1 MQYYY
6 KFYYQNRNMAD
17 AEYQK
22 RMNAPS
28 VIVLPLEIQPMDQT
42 ALFPLYYIPTNR
54 MLEETGQIYK
64 NNYLINEIANVELPD
79 VASACFIRES
89 LIDEMQNTNDIEGVR
104 STHKELDI
112 GLTSVEE
119 KDSKSVR
126 FKGMAKSYLKL
137 LFEDDIS
144 INIPEDIR
152 KIYDELTS
160 DEIQPSD
167 FPDGKTFRRGP
178 VVVNRLSGT
187 GKKIHEGVL
196 PETKIYTLLDRAIKL
211 LKDIS
216 IPVFIRIAVFHYY
229 FGYIHPFYDGNGRTS
244 RFISNYLISK
254 EIGKFS
260 AISLS
265 RGCNHYRTDYANLF
279 EYTNNVINK
288 GELNCFIE
296 GFLDLMIKGQEIV
309 LLDLNEKQIL
319 LAQADAVIHNSEFL
333 KQLDPFA
340 SGLVFLFAQNYL
352 FADDKGFS
360 VSEIVKIYKESKKT
374 LPEYRLRILLK
385 ELVENGFLIARG
397 KRPAQYHLS
406 EGILSIE

>member
-1 MQYYY
+1 MQYFF
-6 KFYYQNRNMAD
+6 KFYYQNRSRAD
-17 AEYQK
+17 AEYEK
-22 RMNAPS
+22 RLNSPS

-54 MLEETGQIYK
+54 MLEETSQIYK
-64 NNYLINEIANVELPD
+64 NNHLINEIANVELPE
-79 VASACFIRES
+79 VASSCFIRES
-89 LIDEMQNTNDIEGVR
+89 LIDEMQNTNDLEGVR

-167 FPDGKTFRRGP
+167 LPDGKTFRKGP
-178 VVVNRLSGT
+178 VAVNRLSGT

-196 PETKIYTLLDRAIKL
+196 PETKIYSLLDQAIKL
-211 LKDIS
+211 LKDKS

-229 FGYIHPFYDGNGRTS
+229 FGYIHPLYDGNGRTS

-265 RGCNHYRTDYANLF
+265 RGCNHYRKDYANLF

-319 LAQADAVIHNSEFL
+319 LAQADAAIHNSEFL

-360 VSEIVKIYKESKKT
+360 VSEIVKIYRESKKT

-385 ELVENGFLIARG
+385 ELVENGFLIAQG
-397 KRPAQYHLS
+397 KKPAQYHLS
-406 EGILSIE
+406 KKILSEE

>member
-6 KFYYQNRNMAD
+6 KFYYQNRNQAD
-17 AEYQK
+17 AEYDK
-22 RMNAPS
+22 RLNAPS

-42 ALFPLYYIPTNR
+42 ELFPLYYIPTNR
-54 MLEETGQIYK
+54 MLEETSRIYK
-64 NNYLINEIANVELPD
+64 NNNLINEIANGELPQ
-79 VASACFIRES
+79 VASSCFIRES
-89 LIDEMQNTNDIEGVR
+89 LIDEMQNTNDLEGVR
-104 STHKELDI
+104 STHKELDL
-112 GLTSVEE
+112 GLAAAEE
-119 KDSKSVR
+119 KDNQSVR

-137 LFEDDIS
+137 LLEDDIN

-152 KIYDELTS
+152 RIYDELTADEMQLS
-160 DEIQPSD
+160 DM
-167 FPDGKTFRRGP
+167 PDGKVFRKGP
-178 VVVNRLSGT
+178 VAVNKLSGT
-187 GKKIHEGVL
+187 GKIIHEGVL
-196 PETKIYTLLDRAIKL
+196 PETKIYSLLERAIQT
-211 LKDIS
+211 LKDQS

-265 RGCNHYRTDYANLF
+265 RGCNRYRTDYANLF
-279 EYTNNVINK
+279 EYTNNAINK

-309 LLDLNEKQIL
+309 LLDLNEKRVL
-319 LAQADAVIHNSEFL
+319 LTKADAVIHNSEFL
-333 KQLDPFA
+333 KQLDSFA
-340 SGLVFLFAQNYL
+340 SGLVFLLAQNYL

-374 LPEYRLRILLK
+374 LPEYRMRILLK
-385 ELVENGFLIARG
+385 ELVENGFLIAQG
-397 KRPAQYHLS
+397 KKPAQYHLS
-406 EGILSIE
+406 KKILSEE

>member
-6 KFYYQNRNMAD
+6 KFYYQNRSRAD
-17 AEYQK
+17 AEYEK
-22 RMNAPS
+22 RLNAPS

-42 ALFPLYYIPTNR
+42 AIFPLYYIPTNR

-64 NNYLINEIANVELPD
+64 NNHLINEIANVELPE
-79 VASACFIRES
+79 VASSCFIRES
-89 LIDEMQNTNDIEGVR
+89 LIDEMQNTNDLEGVR

-137 LFEDDIS
+137 LLEDDIS

-152 KIYDELTS
+152 KIYDELTA
-160 DEIQPSD
+160 DEMQPSD
-167 FPDGKTFRRGP
+167 MPDGKFFRKGP
-178 VVVNRLSGT
+178 VAVNRLSGT

-196 PETKIYTLLDRAIKL
+196 PETKIYSLLDQAIKL
-211 LKDIS
+211 LKDKS

-265 RGCNHYRTDYANLF
+265 RGCNHYRKDYANLF

-319 LAQADAVIHNSEFL
+319 LAQADAAIHNSEFL

-360 VSEIVKIYKESKKT
+360 VSEIVKIYRESKKT

-385 ELVENGFLIARG
+385 ELVENGFLIAQG
-397 KRPAQYHLS
+397 KKPAQYHLS
-406 EGILSIE
+406 KKILSEE

>member
-1 MQYYY
+1 MQYFF
-6 KFYYQNRNMAD
+6 KFYYQNRSRAD
-17 AEYQK
+17 AEYEK
-22 RMNAPS
+22 RLNAPS

-42 ALFPLYYIPTNR
+42 AIFPLYYIPTNR
-54 MLEETGQIYK
+54 MLEETSQIYK
-64 NNYLINEIANVELPD
+64 NNHLINEIANVELPE
-79 VASACFIRES
+79 VASSCFIRES
-89 LIDEMQNTNDIEGVR
+89 LIDEMQNTNDLEGVR

-167 FPDGKTFRRGP
+167 LPDGKTFRKGP
-178 VVVNRLSGT
+178 VAVNRLSGT

-196 PETKIYTLLDRAIKL
+196 PETKIYSLLDQAIKL
-211 LKDIS
+211 LKDKS

-265 RGCNHYRTDYANLF
+265 RGCNHYRKDYANLF

-319 LAQADAVIHNSEFL
+319 LAQADAAIHNSEFL

-360 VSEIVKIYKESKKT
+360 VSEIVKIYRESKKT

-385 ELVENGFLIARG
+385 ELVENGFLIAQG
-397 KRPAQYHLS
+397 KKPAQYHLS
-406 EGILSIE
+406 KKILSEE

>member
-6 KFYYQNRNMAD
+6 KFYYQNRNLAD

-54 MLEETGQIYK
+54 MLEETSQIYK
-64 NNYLINEIANVELPD
+64 NNYLINEIANVELPE
-79 VASACFIRES
+79 VASSCFIRES
-89 LIDEMQNTNDIEGVR
+89 LIDEMQNTNDLEGVR
-104 STHKELDI
+104 STHKELDV

-126 FKGMAKSYLKL
+126 FKGMAKLYLKL

-167 FPDGKTFRRGP
+167 LPDGKTFRKGP
-178 VVVNRLSGT
+178 VAVNKLSGT

-196 PETKIYTLLDRAIKL
+196 PEKKIYTLLDQAIKL
-211 LKDIS
+211 LKDKS
-216 IPVFIRIAVFHYY
+216 IPVFIQIAVFHYY

-279 EYTNNVINK
+279 EQTNNVINK
-288 GELNCFIE
+288 GEMNCFIE
-296 GFLDLMIKGQEIV
+296 GFLDLMINGQEIV

-319 LAQADAVIHNSEFL
+319 LTQADAAIQNNEYL
-333 KQLDPFA
+333 KQVDPIA
-340 SGLVFLFAQNYL
+340 SGLVFLLAQNYL

-385 ELVENGFLIARG
+385 ELVENGFFIARG

-406 EGILSIE
+406 KKIMSIE

>member
-1 MQYYY
+1 MQYFF
-6 KFYYQNRNMAD
+6 KFYYQNRSRAD
-17 AEYQK
+17 AEYEK
-22 RMNAPS
+22 RLNAPS

-42 ALFPLYYIPTNR
+42 AIFPLYYIPTNR

-64 NNYLINEIANVELPD
+64 NNHLINEIANVELPE
-79 VASACFIRES
+79 VASSCFIRES
-89 LIDEMQNTNDIEGVR
+89 LIDEMQNTNDLEGVR

-137 LFEDDIS
+137 LLEDDIS

-152 KIYDELTS
+152 KIYDELTA
-160 DEIQPSD
+160 DEMQPSD
-167 FPDGKTFRRGP
+167 MPDGKFFRKGP
-178 VVVNRLSGT
+178 VAVNRLSGT

-196 PETKIYTLLDRAIKL
+196 PETKIYSLLDQAIKL
-211 LKDIS
+211 LKDKS

-265 RGCNHYRTDYANLF
+265 RGCNHYRKDYANLF

-319 LAQADAVIHNSEFL
+319 LAQADAAIHNSEFL

-360 VSEIVKIYKESKKT
+360 VSEIVKIYRESKKT

-385 ELVENGFLIARG
+385 ELVENGFLIAQG
-397 KRPAQYHLS
+397 KKPAQYHLS
-406 EGILSIE
+406 KKILSEE